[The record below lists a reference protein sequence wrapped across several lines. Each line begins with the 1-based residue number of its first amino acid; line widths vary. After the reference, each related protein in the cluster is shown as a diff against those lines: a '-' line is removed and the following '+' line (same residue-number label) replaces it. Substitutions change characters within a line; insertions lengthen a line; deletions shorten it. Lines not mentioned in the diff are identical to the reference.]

1 MGRAAKIAHRDGA
14 TRLSMR
20 TISVHRRPPDRRY
33 RIVFIYFCAPQG
45 MGMHSAES
53 HRASSHIPHQKTN
66 RFPGD
71 LK

>member
-1 MGRAAKIAHRDGA
+1 MGRAAKIAHREGA
-14 TRLSMR
+14 IRLSLR
-20 TISVHRRPPDRRY
+20 TISVRRGTPDRHY
-33 RIVFIYFCAPQG
+33 RIVLIYFCAPQG

-53 HRASSHIPHQKTN
+53 HPASSHIPHQKTN